1 MPSSN
6 CFAAYRTTETSE
18 GCEDVSKKFTRTRC
32 ESGSCGVGNNK
43 RDHFKKTDIEE
54 NEGDVKTES
63 LSSIPFLLVGDD
75 NNETISSDTELT
87 KRVFEWPR
95 GPDLDEYIIGVTDGE
110 GPNAL
115 TPLIPDPSTSTSVF
129 EQFCDEPLHIGTGG
143 LCSCT
148 SLFIVSDK
156 AVYAAHYYE
165 SLAFEKDEGF
175 QKQVINFLLRKRPW
189 RTGNYGG
196 SYPGLAQKTKAYI
209 MTPALQVSERVI
221 SRGRGRRPARIP
233 IYDVSRGGQFEYLHP
248 QQDQRDDPWI
258 YQLQDTVKH
267 IIGVRPSIRVY
278 ETVQHCQWACTL

>member
-1 MPSSN
+1 MRTYLKSSPVLDASRARVVLAITN
-6 CFAAYRTTETSE
+6 ATI
-18 GCEDVSKKFTRTRC
+18 SKKKNRHWRKWGRC
-32 ESGSCGVGNNK
+32 QNRV
-43 RDHFKKTDIEE
+43 
-54 NEGDVKTES
+54 
-63 LSSIPFLLVGDD
+63 LV
-75 NNETISSDTELT
+75 
-87 KRVFEWPR
+87 
-95 GPDLDEYIIGVTDGE
+95 VTDGE

-129 EQFCDEPLHIGTGG
+129 EQSCDEPLHIGTGG
-143 LCSCT
+143 LCGCT

-267 IIGVRPSIRVY
+267 IIGVRPPIRVY
-278 ETVQHCQWACTL
+278 ETVQHCQWACTLWVWPWFYSGMSVFRGQTSYA